1 MTRISITS
9 PQRGLIGSGPRSGPF
24 GIDEVLPTKVSAWIA
39 RKHPETG
46 KKQTLLNFIDW
57 QMGQA
62 ERIILDFELHVYEWT
77 LKAVKLRES
86 LDKQDKRDIAQAVFA
101 QDRNGKLVEYINELR
116 TINLDREDDDAEEL
130 ERNAANLALA
140 RTALMEQW
148 LLDED
153 HALTEKDRP
162 TVAMGSLMTF
172 VEYDVYTTLLRVYDH
187 ARSHFIFE
195 ICEEPVRRFLNATRI
210 RYEDEE
216 DAERMPWSLYRTTL
230 LERMQNSSVIDGLIS
245 YILKPRE
252 NGCPIGLWVAERIAE
267 RRLLNEDGIEL
278 SEDTWLEL
286 VLAFITNEE
295 KQTLQVPAREKRP
308 EYDENRGYTVISL
321 QETLARFDPSTFRKF
336 QQSFCRDPVALRVV
350 NIAGLVTLPAK
361 KAPPRAAGKGRGSPF
376 SHGPTESHAIE
387 LESHAITRDKPVT
400 PKFDQKAS
408 LPGKNGRPDEEVYSK
423 FKANGLRRRIWD
435 AIVAGKCVR
444 CGEGHLRVACT
455 KARACWEDDFEKD
468 NFFLPKQEDKKGTG
482 KKKQVRVQLVG
493 RLNVADHRIL
503 YVETSHGRCL
513 VDTCSEITIA
523 RVDVLT
529 NVRLVP
535 TVVIGHM
542 GGETTLNRAG
552 DFEFRGISGQ
562 PTVCLAAVLG
572 VEHYELPAGIVALL
586 GVSEI
591 RRLNLSLDTI
601 MRNPGCCWTL
611 VIAPLSPSSLPAS
624 TVPGRFSAFC
634 ARLRRVFF
642 GSTLASSPVTAGS
655 QSEDPRDAIREA
667 APLLL
672 PSTPEARV
680 VDETLLEDRREQ
692 QRHMTRFH
700 EELRQ
705 RTAARAVAARVHES
719 SMAGSVK
726 QPKRYESPD
735 MKQYYQS
742 YQVDPRPYTRLPNA
756 DVEDIHYSRLRPE
769 VLCCP
774 AGAPSRHLLFLGGL

>member
-1 MTRISITS
+1 MDDPYFDHKSAKRFDR
-9 PQRGLIGSGPRSGPF
+9 QRASGPF

-39 RKHPETG
+39 RKHPDTG
-46 KKQTLLNFIDW
+46 KKKTLLNFIDW
-57 QMGQA
+57 QKGQA

-116 TINLDREDDDAEEL
+116 AINLDREDDDAEAL

-162 TVAMGSLMTF
+162 TVAMGSLMT
-172 VEYDVYTTLLRVYDH
+172 VIEYDVYTTLLRVYDH
-187 ARSHFIFE
+187 ARSHLIFE

-216 DAERMPWSLYRTTL
+216 DDERMPWSLYRTTL
-230 LERMQNSSVIDGLIS
+230 LERMQNSSVIDGLVS
-245 YILKPRE
+245 YILKPRG

-267 RRLLNEDGIEL
+267 RRFLNEDGIEL

-350 NIAGLVTLPAK
+350 NIAGLVAPPAK
-361 KAPPRAAGKGRGSPF
+361 GAPPRAAGKGRGSPF
-376 SHGPTESHAIE
+376 SHGSTESHAIE

-423 FKANGLRRRIWD
+423 FKANGLRRKIWD
-435 AIVAGKCVR
+435 AIVADKCVR
-444 CGEGHLRVACT
+444 LGRTTSRKITSFFLNRETRRAPARRSKSVCNLLDASTLLIIGSYTLKRLMDGAWWTLALRSPLRV
-455 KARACWEDDFEKD
+455 
-468 NFFLPKQEDKKGTG
+468 
-482 KKKQVRVQLVG
+482 
-493 RLNVADHRIL
+493 
-503 YVETSHGRCL
+503 Y
-513 VDTCSEITIA
+513 
-523 RVDVLT
+523 VLT

-542 GGETTLNRAG
+542 GGETTPNRAG

-562 PTVCLAAVLG
+562 PSFALRAVLG

-611 VIAPLSPSSLPAS
+611 ATAPLSPISLPAS
-624 TVPGRFSAFC
+624 TAPGRFSAFC

-642 GSTLASSPVTAGS
+642 GSALASSPVTAGS

-672 PSTPEARV
+672 PSPPEARV
-680 VDETLLEDRREQ
+680 VDETLLLVEDRSKQ
-692 QRHMTRFH
+692 QRHMARFH

-705 RTAARAVAARVHES
+705 RTAARAVAARVHYLQ
-719 SMAGSVK
+719 AKVHIK
-726 QPKRYESPD
+726 
-735 MKQYYQS
+735 
-742 YQVDPRPYTRLPNA
+742 
-756 DVEDIHYSRLRPE
+756 
-769 VLCCP
+769 
-774 AGAPSRHLLFLGGL
+774 